1 MTILTSLITQSN
13 VERPACL
20 ERGVSMSKEKI
31 KKAVGIQHSPQVSIL
46 LKAGEQSKEVMLSP
60 QPSNFSHL
68 L

>member
-1 MTILTSLITQSN
+1 
-13 VERPACL
+13 
-20 ERGVSMSKEKI
+20 MSKEKI